1 MKKTVITIARSYG
14 SGGRTLGKLL
24 AEELGINCY
33 DREILRMASDDSGI
47 NEALFG
53 QTDEKLKKSP
63 LFRIAR
69 KNPYKGGV
77 IPPES
82 ADFVSDDNLFNYQA
96 KVIRELAEEESCII
110 IGRCADYVLKD
121 DPNVLRLFFFAP
133 KEDCI
138 VRVMEHDGITGRDA
152 ENKIEKIDKHR
163 ADYYKY
169 YTGKDWY
176 DARNYDFCL
185 DTTSMGY
192 EKLVEVVKEVPLEQL
207 VLETDS
213 PYLTPV
219 PNRGKRND
227 SRQLTHVVDAI
238 AQIKGISREEVIRVT
253 EQNARRM
260 YRIRG

>member
-110 IGRCADYVLKD
+110 IGRCANYIYRDDKDCVSVYLHADREIRCERLQKRDQISEKEALKTIQEVD
-121 DPNVLRLFFFAP
+121 EKRAAFQEQCTSTRWGDGNEYDL
-133 KEDCI
+133 CI
-138 VRVMEHDGITGRDA
+138 D
-152 ENKIEKIDKHR
+152 
-163 ADYYKY
+163 
-169 YTGKDWY
+169 TGKIGIEN
-176 DARNYDFCL
+176 A
-185 DTTSMGY
+185 
-192 EKLVEVVKEVPLEQL
+192 VEMILE
-207 VLETDS
+207 
-213 PYLTPV
+213 Y
-219 PNRGKRND
+219 
-227 SRQLTHVVDAI
+227 
-238 AQIKGISREEVIRVT
+238 IRF
-253 EQNARRM
+253 EN
-260 YRIRG
+260 IF